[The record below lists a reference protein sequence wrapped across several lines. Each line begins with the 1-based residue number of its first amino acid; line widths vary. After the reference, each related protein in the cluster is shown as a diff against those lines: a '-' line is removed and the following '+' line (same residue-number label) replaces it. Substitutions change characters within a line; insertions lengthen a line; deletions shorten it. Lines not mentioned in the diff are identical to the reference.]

1 MADPNAPPNPSQ
13 AGRIA
18 LPEATAPADQVNII
32 SARLRISEERFSE
45 MRKKQ
50 LLLEQ
55 NMLTNHKKA
64 MQEIK
69 TLQDEFNDLKR
80 TIQTVEDRIITVIK
94 ELRLTARKEDID
106 VMKRYLELW
115 NPASFVRTETVEK
128 IIDEKLGKHTADEKE
143 EHDELARH
151 TYDSPG

>member
-1 MADPNAPPNPSQ
+1 
-13 AGRIA
+13 
-18 LPEATAPADQVNII
+18 
-32 SARLRISEERFSE
+32 
-45 MRKKQ
+45 
-50 LLLEQ
+50 
-55 NMLTNHKKA
+55 

-69 TLQDEFNDLKR
+69 SLQDEFNDLKR

-115 NPASFVRTETVEK
+115 NPVSFVRTETVEK
-128 IIDEKLGKHTADEKE
+128 IIDEKLGKHTDEEKE

>member
-1 MADPNAPPNPSQ
+1 MTEPNTPPSPKQ
-13 AGRIA
+13 PDKIA
-18 LPEATAPADQVNII
+18 LPDATLPADQVNIV
-32 SARLRISEERFSE
+32 SARLRISEERMSE

-69 TLQDEFNDLKR
+69 TLQDEFSELKR

-115 NPASFVRTETVEK
+115 NPTTFARVETVER